1 MGAEMRSGKS
11 LFALLILLC
20 ASTAQAQLYKWVGPD
35 GKVTY
40 SDVPP
45 PASIKQVETKSL
57 SGGGPSTAGLPYELS
72 EAVKNSPV
80 KLYTSAKCRPCDDGR
95 RLLNTRG
102 IPFTEKTV
110 STNQDIE
117 QLRQLSGEAQLPVL
131 VVGRSKQSGFD
142 SSAWNSAL
150 SDAGYPASSRLPSN
164 YHNGNVEPAAPTAKA
179 ETPEAKNDAPAP
191 NYREAPPPPA
201 GNAPPGFRF

>member
-1 MGAEMRSGKS
+1 MKSGKL
-11 LFALLILLC
+11 LFSLLILAC
-20 ASTAQAQLYKWVGPD
+20 ATGAHAQMYKWVGPD

-45 PASIKQVETKSL
+45 PSSIKQVETKSL
-57 SGGGPSTAGLPYELS
+57 SGGGPSTVGLPYELS

-80 KLYTSAKCRPCDDGR
+80 KLYTTTKCAPCDNAR
-95 RLLNTRG
+95 TMLNTRG

-110 STNQDIE
+110 SSNQDIE
-117 QLRQLSGEAQLPVL
+117 QLRKISGDSNLPVL
-131 VVGRSKQSGFD
+131 VVGRSTQSGFD
-142 SSAWNSAL
+142 SGAWNSAL
-150 SDAGYPASSRLPSN
+150 TSAGYPTSNQLPAN
-164 YHNGNVEPAAPTAKA
+164 YRNGSVEPAAPKPAQDTSQAKS
-179 ETPEAKNDAPAP
+179 DAPAP